1 MSESKAADLLQY
13 AQEYASKDEDLYD
26 LLGVDALTPKE
37 EIHRAWRKRSLK
49 YHPDKAGDNF
59 DPEIWQKFER
69 ARDILSDPGARGAYD
84 GLIKAALL
92 RKQERETMDKQRKA
106 FVDDLEARENA
117 WKFQKE
123 EKEQREKDEMDKER
137 ARLIEQKCM
146 REEEEMRQAAAAQEV
161 EDLAEAKRRLK
172 EKKEKKKQ
180 DEAREKFLRKS
191 RKAAEAPV
199 PEGKPAPGPLNG
211 VMNVPGDYSVDY
223 GTEQKLYWELVCDKL
238 HAVQEVRNLQQNKE
252 ATPEDYQQAEHG
264 LLQAK
269 TRIHQAEVR
278 FAEQASVS

>member
-1 MSESKAADLLQY
+1 MSESKPADLLHW

-49 YHPDKAGDNF
+49 YHSDKAGDNY
-59 DPEIWQKFER
+59 DPEIWQKFQR
-69 ARDILSDPGARGAYD
+69 ARDILMDPEARSAYD

-117 WKFQKE
+117 WKFQRE

-137 ARLIEQKCM
+137 ARLIEQKRL
-146 REEEEMRQAAAAQEV
+146 REEEERRQAAAAQEV

-191 RKAAEAPV
+191 RKTAEAPV
-199 PEGKPAPGPLNG
+199 PDGKPAPGPLNG
-211 VMNVPGDYSVDY
+211 VMNVPGDYSVDF
-223 GTEQKLYWELVCDKL
+223 GTERKLYWELICDKL
-238 HAVQEVRNLQQNKE
+238 RAVQEVRNLQQKE
-252 ATPEDYQQAEHG
+252 ASPEEYQQAEQG
-264 LLQAK
+264 LLRAK
-269 TRIHQAEVR
+269 TRIHQAEVH